1 MRRSVDPAIS
11 QTPVVD
17 DQFQRGNEPAGN
29 AEIPVTINLCEKHL
43 QEADKLGYR
52 FEQKYA
58 NEILEMAFRKLE
70 GL

>member
-1 MRRSVDPAIS
+1 MKCSLCKEEAIDS
-11 QTPVVD
+11 MD
-17 DQFQRGNEPAGN
+17 FESGNN